1 MVVGANRTVANNTT
15 SISQNFYFFTHTDAA
30 LSMFNK
36 FNISSLLPGTEP
48 KFIPFLV
55 SPRLTKLLLDFVPEG
70 SNGTVINVLKSI
82 DYQQKTVV
90 DAPIK

>member
-30 LSMFNK
+30 FSMFNK

-82 DYQQKTVV
+82 DYQQKTLV

>member
-15 SISQNFYFFTHTDAA
+15 SISQNFYFFTQTDTT
-30 LSMFNK
+30 LSLVSK
-36 FNISSLLPGTEP
+36 FNVSSLLPGTEP

-55 SPRLTKLLLDFVPEG
+55 SPRLTKLLLDFIPEG
-70 SNGTVINVLKSI
+70 SNGTVRNVLKSI
-82 DYQQKTVV
+82 DYQQKSVI

>member
-1 MVVGANRTVANNTT
+1 
-15 SISQNFYFFTHTDAA
+15 
-30 LSMFNK
+30 MFNK
-36 FNISSLLPGTEP
+36 FNISSLLPGIEP

>member
-1 MVVGANRTVANNTT
+1 
-15 SISQNFYFFTHTDAA
+15 
-30 LSMFNK
+30 MFNK

-55 SPRLTKLLLDFVPEG
+55 SPRLTKLLLDFIPEG

-82 DYQQKTVV
+82 DYQRKTVV